1 MYFGLGSSPFA
12 RRYLGNRSF
21 FLFLR
26 VLRCFS
32 SPAYLPYVMDWRMDA
47 WSSSMRVAPFGDPR
61 INGYLLLPEAFRS
74 LSRPSSALSAKASTL
89 RPSCL
94 TFCDLYLSL
103 CLIPW
108 DPAALRM
115 KTRSPSCTSVYR
127 SGSRYMNECFVK
139 CYFAVT
145 SRCLPIFCVFWNYVF
160 SFQGTCWLFQP
171 YRTPICS
178 GSRIGEKT

>member
-1 MYFGLGSSPFA
+1 MRVSPFGH
-12 RRYLGNRSF
+12 L
-21 FLFLR
+21 
-26 VLRCFS
+26 
-32 SPAYLPYVMDWRMDA
+32 
-47 WSSSMRVAPFGDPR
+47 R

-94 TFCDLYLSL
+94 TFCGSIND
-103 CLIPW
+103 
-108 DPAALRM
+108 

-145 SRCLPIFCVFWNYVF
+145 SRCLPIFCVLHSGIMYSVF
-160 SFQGTCWLFQP
+160 KVHTGFTANEFTQP
-171 YRTPICS
+171 TGLKWTRTTDLTLI
-178 GSRIGEKT
+178 RRAL